1 MKIQFTFYLFLLVCF
16 TCQAQKPNNSNNKL
30 NYYIKKSQKLEK
42 KKKFEKASLYLE
54 KFVLKTTHKDSL
66 TDVIEKISE
75 LKKKAKLY
83 NHLYTAVLKSN
94 GLHAYNQLKEI
105 NKFDSN
111 SVQLRQISQIIA
123 KDIARI
129 GISRKA
135 FRTAQ
140 QYLDSL
146 RYDRLLDSTTLYL
159 KMSGKLEKKK
169 ESYLAKIKKDLQDST
184 NNSISRFQDSLTRKD
199 SLFIASFKKKDI
211 GFKPKLYPIKLG
223 LFLESEYLFP
233 DFSFDVDQ
241 SPKIGV
247 VQKSPTP
254 GIDLS
259 VGNIGSKFRVSL
271 NYTYLNREFYTYIP
285 QFLVQGE
292 QRVKLETFQYSGH
305 RVGLETQFLPVN
317 TPYYKTL
324 SMGVS
329 LGVSAYY
336 LDNFKYSYYY
346 KMDINSLNMDYVN
359 RLSLNGT
366 LGVFINYR
374 LRNSKGIQFFVKYRK
389 SLQNFFKDF
398 NVQDAAF
405 IDFSTPYYTKLES
418 SAINSIS
425 SGLTF
430 YLW

>member
-1 MKIQFTFYLFLLVCF
+1 MKILFTIYFFLLICI

-30 NYYIKKSQKLEK
+30 NSYIKKSQKFERNQ
-42 KKKFEKASLYLE
+42 KFEKASFYLE

-83 NHLYTAVLKSN
+83 KHLYT
-94 GLHAYNQLKEI
+94 
-105 NKFDSN
+105 
-111 SVQLRQISQIIA
+111 IIA
-123 KDIARI
+123 KDIVRI
-129 GISRKA
+129 GVRKNA
-135 FRTAQ
+135 FNTAHQ
-140 QYLDSL
+140 LLDSL
-146 RYDRLLDSTTLYL
+146 KTYHLLDSTAFYQ
-159 KMSGKLEKKK
+159 KMIDKLEKKK
-169 ESYLAKIKKDLQDST
+169 ESYLSKIKKDLQDST
-184 NNSISRFQDSLTRKD
+184 INIASAFQDTLAKKD
-199 SLFIASFKKKDI
+199 SLFMASFKKKATA
-211 GFKPKLYPIKLG
+211 FKPKLYPLKFGI
-223 LFLESEYLFP
+223 FIESEYMMPNFA
-233 DFSFDVDQ
+233 FDVDH
-241 SPKIGV
+241 SPNIGV
-247 VQKSPTP
+247 IQKTPTP

-259 VGNIGSKFRVSL
+259 VGNIGSRFRVSL
-271 NYTYLNREFYTYIP
+271 NYTYLNREFYTYIS

-305 RVGLETQFLPVN
+305 KVGLETQLLPVK
-317 TPYYKTL
+317 TPYYKIL

-346 KMDINSLNMDYVN
+346 KMDIKSLNMDYVN
-359 RLSLNGT
+359 QLSLNGT